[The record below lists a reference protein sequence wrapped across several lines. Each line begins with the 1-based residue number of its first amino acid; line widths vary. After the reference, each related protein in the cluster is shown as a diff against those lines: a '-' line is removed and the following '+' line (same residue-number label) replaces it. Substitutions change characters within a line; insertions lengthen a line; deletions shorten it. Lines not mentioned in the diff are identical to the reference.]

1 MNENEKNFITIE
13 DTENHDLYLFSDNDI
28 AKEALT
34 EKTILLAME
43 GDDEAFSTVF
53 MSSYRY
59 VYAVS
64 KNYLNNDDDI
74 YDAIQET
81 YTKVYAN
88 IKKLKEPTSFLPWIG
103 KISEN
108 VSKDIL
114 SSKTKINL
122 TPTEDE
128 DFLQETESNQ
138 FDSSVSSD
146 VSIDVTEVFSQLSPE
161 DAELLTYI
169 YYDGFKVT
177 DVARM
182 HGIAKTTVYSRL
194 NAAKSRLKNL
204 LKVRGIEKP
213 MYGGDLVA
221 LITTTIR
228 NSIGTNVLSA
238 AVAEEILQSVTG
250 KSTKAGVVISK
261 VAKAQRNTAVLRI
274 ASLIVLIAVL
284 ATAITVGAY
293 VGIKSL
299 FNKNNTP
306 NNSSGSMILGNSSS
320 ESENDNNGANNSS
333 PTASMQPLDTHTPEL
348 LPIFSSAPSQVI
360 PTIPG
365 TVSQTPVLTEAP
377 DASIFPPYNT
387 NAQIPGI
394 PTQIVIPN
402 IQPSVTNGNNI
413 SISTPLVTGG
423 NSIYTTPPKPTKN
436 YISTPTPSKVTT
448 RPTINATVAPT
459 ISTPEVSAP
468 TSAPQTTPPHVNS
481 ASTTLLYQN
490 GSTISNGYIY
500 FVKWLESSSGSQ
512 YGIFKAKLDGSGW
525 SQVCEYRYGEIKN
538 LQVAGD
544 YLFFLNGERLH
555 RITLST
561 GYEEK
566 ISSLQYIRQFN
577 IIDNI
582 LYVYH
587 FNYNITT
594 YYETPIDDIDLRPTD
609 KAYGSYT
616 FSSDGTKAYYTD
628 LTNIDCLYSIYEYNI
643 ETNEK
648 RFLVENCLGADLLF
662 VCNEYFVYS
671 YVDDYGKRRHRLSSL
686 SNPSNIIADYDY
698 NGCSY
703 FSAYKGG
710 VLGLSNTHS
719 EHFVHYISDPFVPHY
734 VDWWLPVNVHTFP
747 NDDYIYYI
755 DINNKKLHKAL
766 PDGSYIIC
774 LEQ

>member
-182 HGIAKTTVYSRL
+182 QGIAKTTVYSRL

-204 LKVRGIEKP
+204 LKVHGIEKP
-213 MYGGDLVA
+213 MYGGDLIA

-250 KSTKAGVVISK
+250 KTTKAGVVISK
-261 VAKAQRNTAVLRI
+261 VAKTQRNTAVLRI
-274 ASLIVLIAVL
+274 ASFIVLIAIL
-284 ATAITVGAY
+284 AATITVGAY

-299 FNKNNTP
+299 FNKNDTTN
-306 NNSSGSMILGNSSS
+306 NNSNSAILHNSTAVSTNDSS
-320 ESENDNNGANNSS
+320 EENISS
-333 PTASMQPLDTHTPEL
+333 PTPSEQPKDTQSPEL
-348 LPIFSSAPSQVI
+348 LPSFSPIQLPEITYFPYITLNPIPQITLEPFTQVTLNPI
-360 PTIPG
+360 PQITLQP
-365 TVSQTPVLTEAP
+365 LTMSP
-377 DASIFPPYNT
+377 
-387 NAQIPGI
+387 QGI
-394 PTQIVIPN
+394 
-402 IQPSVTNGNNI
+402 
-413 SISTPLVTGG
+413 IST
-423 NSIYTTPPKPTKN
+423 S
-436 YISTPTPSKVTT
+436 TPSKGTT
-448 RPTINATVAPT
+448 RPTINLTVAPIT
-459 ISTPEVSAP
+459 GTPELPAP

-481 ASTTLLYQN
+481 ASTTLLYQD
-490 GSTISNGYIY
+490 TVTTSNGYIY

-525 SQVCEYRYGEIKN
+525 SQVRPYNYGEPTN
-538 LQVAGD
+538 LQIAGD

-587 FNYNITT
+587 FNYDITT

-609 KAYGSYT
+609 KKYGSYT
-616 FSSDGTKAYYTD
+616 FSSDGTKAYYTHYSPYD
-628 LTNIDCLYSIYEYNI
+628 SMNSIYEYNI
-643 ETNEK
+643 ETNEEK
-648 RFLVENCLGADLLF
+648 LLVENCLCADLRF
-662 VCNEYFVYS
+662 VCNDYFVYS
-671 YVDDYGKRRHRLSSL
+671 YADGYGNTRHRLSSL

-698 NGCSY
+698 NGCSF

-710 VLGLSNTHS
+710 AIGLSNTHS
-719 EHFVHYISDPFVPHY
+719 EQFVHYISDPFVPHY
-734 VDWWLPVNVHTFP
+734 VDWWLPVVHTFP

>member
-1 MNENEKNFITIE
+1 MMNENENDSNTIE
-13 DTENHDLYLFSDNDI
+13 NTKTHDLSLHYDNDI
-28 AKEALT
+28 TKEALT

-43 GDDEAFSTVF
+43 GDEEAFSSVF

-88 IKKLKEPTSFLPWIG
+88 IKKLKEPTAFLPWIG

-114 SSKTKINL
+114 SSKAKINL
-122 TPTEDE
+122 TSTDDE
-128 DFLQETESNQ
+128 AFLNESVT
-138 FDSSVSSD
+138 VSDTSD
-146 VSIDVTEVFSQLSPE
+146 TSIDITEVFSQLSHE

-261 VAKAQRNTAVLRI
+261 VAKSQRNTAVLRI

-348 LPIFSSAPSQVI
+348 LPIFSSAPSQVPDSI
-360 PTIPG
+360 PSWTSCWLR
-365 TVSQTPVLTEAP
+365 TS
-377 DASIFPPYNT
+377 
-387 NAQIPGI
+387 
-394 PTQIVIPN
+394 
-402 IQPSVTNGNNI
+402 SVM
-413 SISTPLVTGG
+413 S
-423 NSIYTTPPKPTKN
+423 
-436 YISTPTPSKVTT
+436 
-448 RPTINATVAPT
+448 
-459 ISTPEVSAP
+459 
-468 TSAPQTTPPHVNS
+468 
-481 ASTTLLYQN
+481 
-490 GSTISNGYIY
+490 
-500 FVKWLESSSGSQ
+500 W
-512 YGIFKAKLDGSGW
+512 
-525 SQVCEYRYGEIKN
+525 
-538 LQVAGD
+538 
-544 YLFFLNGERLH
+544 
-555 RITLST
+555 
-561 GYEEK
+561 
-566 ISSLQYIRQFN
+566 IR
-577 IIDNI
+577 
-582 LYVYH
+582 
-587 FNYNITT
+587 
-594 YYETPIDDIDLRPTD
+594 
-609 KAYGSYT
+609 S
-616 FSSDGTKAYYTD
+616 
-628 LTNIDCLYSIYEYNI
+628 
-643 ETNEK
+643 
-648 RFLVENCLGADLLF
+648 
-662 VCNEYFVYS
+662 
-671 YVDDYGKRRHRLSSL
+671 
-686 SNPSNIIADYDY
+686 
-698 NGCSY
+698 
-703 FSAYKGG
+703 
-710 VLGLSNTHS
+710 
-719 EHFVHYISDPFVPHY
+719 
-734 VDWWLPVNVHTFP
+734 
-747 NDDYIYYI
+747 
-755 DINNKKLHKAL
+755 
-766 PDGSYIIC
+766 
-774 LEQ
+774 